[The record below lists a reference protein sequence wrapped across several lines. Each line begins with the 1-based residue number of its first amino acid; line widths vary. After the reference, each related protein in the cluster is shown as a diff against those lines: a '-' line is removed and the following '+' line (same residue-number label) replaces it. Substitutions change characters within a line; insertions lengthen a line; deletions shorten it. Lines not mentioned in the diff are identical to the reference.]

1 MNVLFPDSISTD
13 VGCAICE
20 RLHPVLP
27 KSYKY
32 HYIVYDISVLIFLS
46 CLWHRKEKPRFKIG
60 PISRHSTRGQYTCM
74 YVCGFLGQGNFTFLL
89 TTMLSGIVLSGIVQY
104 WQWLNGVLHLNPL
117 VLLWES
123 RLCVCQ
129 IYYGKYLSFRQ
140 QINLLWVK
148 GIKSLK
154 RVSVLNN
161 DMFLQSQWMYIC
173 IFEETCS
180 ISLIFYFAILKIKV
194 RGLVFFVTILNKS
207 YLNVIRNVNDVRY
220 RPIHVLSLWCFM
232 KYSNIK

>member
-1 MNVLFPDSISTD
+1 MFFFRTQLVLMYDLQFVRIYILCYQNHINIT
-13 VGCAICE
+13 I
-20 RLHPVLP
+20 R
-27 KSYKY
+27 YKCIY
-32 HYIVYDISVLIFLS
+32 FFVLIVTSKGKTSVQNWSNIQTFDT
-46 CLWHRKEKPRFKIG
+46 WTI
-60 PISRHSTRGQYTCM
+60 YM

-104 WQWLNGVLHLNPL
+104 WQWLNGALHLNPL

-129 IYYGKYLSFRQ
+129 VYYGKYLRFRQ

-161 DMFLQSQWMYIC
+161 DMFLQSQWLYIC
-173 IFEETCS
+173 IFEETRS
-180 ISLIFYFAILKIKV
+180 IFFYFL
-194 RGLVFFVTILNKS
+194 L
-207 YLNVIRNVNDVRY
+207 RN
-220 RPIHVLSLWCFM
+220 S
-232 KYSNIK
+232 

>member
-1 MNVLFPDSISTD
+1 MRIYILCYRNHIN
-13 VGCAICE
+13 III
-20 RLHPVLP
+20 R
-27 KSYKY
+27 YKCIY
-32 HYIVYDISVLIFLS
+32 FFVLIVTSKGKTSVQNWSNIQTFDT
-46 CLWHRKEKPRFKIG
+46 WTI
-60 PISRHSTRGQYTCM
+60 YM

-104 WQWLNGVLHLNPL
+104 WQWLNGALHLNPL

-129 IYYGKYLSFRQ
+129 IYYGKYLRFRQ

-161 DMFLQSQWMYIC
+161 DMFLQSQWLYIC
-173 IFEETCS
+173 IFEETRS
-180 ISLIFYFAILKIKV
+180 I
-194 RGLVFFVTILNKS
+194 FFLFFTSQFLN
-207 YLNVIRNVNDVRY
+207 
-220 RPIHVLSLWCFM
+220 
-232 KYSNIK
+232 

>member
-1 MNVLFPDSISTD
+1 MYWFF
-13 VGCAICE
+13 
-20 RLHPVLP
+20 
-27 KSYKY
+27 
-32 HYIVYDISVLIFLS
+32 VLIVTS
-46 CLWHRKEKPRFKIG
+46 KGKPSVQNWSNIQTFDTWTI
-60 PISRHSTRGQYTCM
+60 YM

-89 TTMLSGIVLSGIVQY
+89 TTMLSGIVLSGIVRY

-129 IYYGKYLSFRQ
+129 IYYGKYLRFRQ

-161 DMFLQSQWMYIC
+161 DMFLQSQWMYFC

-180 ISLIFYFAILKIKV
+180 ISQIFYFAILKIKV
-194 RGLVFFVTILNKS
+194 RGLFFFCN
-207 YLNVIRNVNDVRY
+207 N
-220 RPIHVLSLWCFM
+220 FE
-232 KYSNIK
+232 

>member
-1 MNVLFPDSISTD
+1 MRIYILCYRNHIN
-13 VGCAICE
+13 III
-20 RLHPVLP
+20 R
-27 KSYKY
+27 YKCIY
-32 HYIVYDISVLIFLS
+32 FFVLIVTSKGKTSVQNWSNIQTFDT
-46 CLWHRKEKPRFKIG
+46 WTI
-60 PISRHSTRGQYTCM
+60 YM

-104 WQWLNGVLHLNPL
+104 WQWLNGILHLNPL

-140 QINLLWVK
+140 QINLLLVK

-161 DMFLQSQWMYIC
+161 DMFLQSQWLYIC

-180 ISLIFYFAILKIKV
+180 I
-194 RGLVFFVTILNKS
+194 FFFFTSQFLN
-207 YLNVIRNVNDVRY
+207 
-220 RPIHVLSLWCFM
+220 
-232 KYSNIK
+232 

>member
-1 MNVLFPDSISTD
+1 MNVLFPDSISSD
-13 VGCAICE
+13 VWCAICE
-20 RLHPVLP
+20 KVYIVLP

-32 HYIVYDISVLIFLS
+32 HYKIYVYWIFLGLIVTS
-46 CLWHRKEKPRFKIG
+46 KGKTSVQNWSNIQTFDTWTI
-60 PISRHSTRGQYTCM
+60 YM

-104 WQWLNGVLHLNPL
+104 WQWLNGILHLNPL

-129 IYYGKYLSFRQ
+129 IYYGKYLRFRQ

-154 RVSVLNN
+154 RASVLNN
-161 DMFLQSQWMYIC
+161 DMFLQSQWLYIC
-173 IFEETCS
+173 IFEETRS
-180 ISLIFYFAILKIKV
+180 IFFYFL
-194 RGLVFFVTILNKS
+194 L
-207 YLNVIRNVNDVRY
+207 RN
-220 RPIHVLSLWCFM
+220 S
-232 KYSNIK
+232 